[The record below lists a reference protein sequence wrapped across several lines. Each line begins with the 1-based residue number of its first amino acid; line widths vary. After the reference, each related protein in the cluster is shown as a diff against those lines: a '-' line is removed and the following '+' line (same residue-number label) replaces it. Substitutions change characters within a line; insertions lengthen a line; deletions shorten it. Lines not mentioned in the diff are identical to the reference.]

1 MADTEDAATARRDSI
16 VSPTADATARG
27 RWRAL
32 VLTDPVA
39 KLVRSAAHAGID
51 DDTYDLRQ
59 LALAAIDVAVASMG
73 FAREATLDEVLD
85 ALAGIAARMQ
95 PAEEHPTEWRNVA
108 QMVLKGLLND
118 AHEQRRFSCTFA
130 DLTDPAAVHW
140 DTYSFGLLS
149 LRDTE
154 YGPVLVASDQ
164 AVLLYLGGLDV
175 DIEDADAALAH
186 VLQRQLDDHRFGA
199 AVGTAAQAER
209 TSVAMSAMLTDLLD
223 ATSRDVR
230 SHDWLVDVPERLTR
244 ARRHVETHIGEDEH
258 FLEHVQA
265 GLDADASA
273 DVRAASGQIVDLLR
287 RAQQVHLDLERRRP
301 PEPRAPAGSGSSP
314 TTPGRLAPGCR

>member
-95 PAEEHPTEWRNVA
+95 PAEEHPTE
-108 QMVLKGLLND
+108 
-118 AHEQRRFSCTFA
+118 
-130 DLTDPAAVHW
+130 
-140 DTYSFGLLS
+140 
-149 LRDTE
+149 
-154 YGPVLVASDQ
+154 
-164 AVLLYLGGLDV
+164 
-175 DIEDADAALAH
+175 
-186 VLQRQLDDHRFGA
+186 
-199 AVGTAAQAER
+199 
-209 TSVAMSAMLTDLLD
+209 
-223 ATSRDVR
+223 
-230 SHDWLVDVPERLTR
+230 
-244 ARRHVETHIGEDEH
+244 
-258 FLEHVQA
+258 
-265 GLDADASA
+265 
-273 DVRAASGQIVDLLR
+273 
-287 RAQQVHLDLERRRP
+287 
-301 PEPRAPAGSGSSP
+301 
-314 TTPGRLAPGCR
+314 